1 MKEPS
6 GLFKQAP
13 EKKNIPLFHRQ
24 SLIFSAFSSS
34 WDFKKYSDFFL
45 SLFHKIYFR
54 FSPAAPILHWK
65 CMFFFA
71 SLDKRMPLYHYV
83 HQHFCQIAFLP
94 PISSVLHT
102 FRPIC
107 YLWGSVHPQV
117 FVGTASAGLLDS

>member
-24 SLIFSAFSSS
+24 SLIFSFSYS
-34 WDFKKYSDFFL
+34 WDFKSIQLFSCHCFIKFISAFHPLRQFFTENV
-45 SLFHKIYFR
+45 
-54 FSPAAPILHWK
+54 
-65 CMFFFA
+65 CFFFA

-102 FRPIC
+102 FRPIS